1 MLRVMFN
8 GQQYTFDVNPNSTVL
23 DFKKQISSRL
33 NLVYESLVLSHL
45 GVEMYNQQLISEFC
59 IDKDSTMI
67 SLQFDI
73 KKP

>member
-45 GVEMYNQQLISEFC
+45 GVEMYN
-59 IDKDSTMI
+59 
-67 SLQFDI
+67 
-73 KKP
+73 